1 MKFELV
7 VIVSLM
13 FLAPALAKS
22 VPRGARPSAPA
33 MKLGYNAA
41 DPNLAAH
48 TTTRT
53 GTSAI
58 QPVPAGVFRQASA
71 DYQLQNLGVVR
82 SNMLESRPFPA
93 NTFFS
98 FPRSTNPVG
107 SSLDGLSEQKK
118 AK

>member
-1 MKFELV
+1 MKFEV
-7 VIVSLM
+7 VVTVSLM
-13 FLAPALAKS
+13 SLAPALAKS
-22 VPRGARPSAPA
+22 VPQGARPGTPV
-33 MKLGYNAA
+33 MKLAYNAA

-48 TTTRT
+48 TYSRT

-58 QPVPAGVFRQASA
+58 QPVPQGVFRQASA
-71 DYQLQNLGVVR
+71 DFPLQNLGVVR
-82 SNMLESRPFPA
+82 ANLLESRPSPA

-107 SSLDGLSEQKK
+107 STTDGHSDQKK

>member
-1 MKFELV
+1 MKFEV
-7 VIVSLM
+7 VVTVSLM
-13 FLAPALAKS
+13 SLAPALAKS
-22 VPRGARPSAPA
+22 VPQGARPAAPT

-48 TTTRT
+48 TNART
-53 GTSAI
+53 GSSAI
-58 QPVPAGVFRQASA
+58 QPIPPGMFRQAA
-71 DYQLQNLGVVR
+71 GDFPLQNLGVVR
-82 SNMLESRPFPA
+82 ANLLESRPSPA

-107 SSLDGLSEQKK
+107 SAVDGLLDQKK